1 MDYYFTYGL
10 AIPLLASIFLIIILY
25 SQNKKKKEIV
35 EKLVFKNH
43 ELETLR
49 KEEIK
54 DYFKEEWEQEKQ
66 KIDYERKVRESNV
79 TNQINQLENK
89 YKLDAS
95 KYEGQIKQLDVKL
108 QEKEKRYNEV
118 NQDLDLYREGKIK
131 EIDSAAA
138 EYEQRKRLIVDASI
152 VQYREVRGNLY
163 NKELNSMAEE
173 KNNLAKEI
181 YQIKNELTEERN
193 KRAAINE
200 EIRRQREVEE
210 QQDFYRIQLDPD
222 DSNDIELLRSIT
234 SRLRHPEAI
243 NKVIWTGYYQKPL
256 AELRKR
262 ILTNGDVSGVYK
274 ITRLKTNEIYIGQT
288 TSVDKRWQEHVKSAL
303 GVGTLASSQLHRAM
317 ATDGCENF
325 TFELLEE
332 VPKDKLRE
340 RESYYIDFYDSKTY
354 GLNSVTGDKNK

>member
-10 AIPLLASIFLIIILY
+10 AIPLLASIVLIIILY
-25 SQNKKKKEIV
+25 SQNKKKKELV
-35 EKLVFKNH
+35 EKLIFEKH
-43 ELETLR
+43 DLETLR

-54 DYFKEEWEQEKQ
+54 DYFKEEWKKGENELDLRLSQ
-66 KIDYERKVRESNV
+66 KREAIKSESTKLESDFQISKTELNGI
-79 TNQINQLENK
+79 INQL
-89 YKLDAS
+89 
-95 KYEGQIKQLDVKL
+95 DVLLK
-108 QEKEKRYNEV
+108 EKEKRYNEV
-118 NQDLDLYREGKIK
+118 NQDLDLYREGKMK
-131 EIDSAAA
+131 EIDGTAA
-138 EYEQRKRLIVDASI
+138 EYERRKRQIVEHSI
-152 VQYREVRGNLY
+152 DSYRDQLTEKANQLLREMVGY
-163 NKELNSMAEE
+163 KEETQ
-173 KNNLAKEI
+173 KEI
-181 YQIKNELTEERN
+181 EQIQAELEEERN

-200 EIRRQREVEE
+200 EILRQKKLEE
-210 QQDFYRIQLDPD
+210 QQDFFRIQLNPD

-234 SRLRHPEAI
+234 PRLRHPEAI

-325 TFELLEE
+325 TFELLEV